1 MRTIEEQKTHY
12 NKLLENIEKMLETY
26 KNYKDHPEDSVPF
39 GVIAKEVLEN
49 DKERTA
55 YTQLINDIVQLYFE
69 AKN

>member
-12 NKLLENIEKMLETY
+12 DKLLDNIKRILERY
-26 KNYKDHPEDSVPF
+26 EEYEDHPETQVLF
-39 GVIAKEVLEN
+39 GVIAKEELGS

-55 YTQLINDIVQLYFE
+55 YTQLIHDIVQLYHE

>member
-12 NKLLENIEKMLETY
+12 NKLLENIEKMLEKY

-39 GVIAKEVLEN
+39 GVIAKEELGS

-55 YTQLINDIVQLYFE
+55 YTQLIHDIEQLYFE